1 MNWRRAVATG
11 SLLMCAMGVAVGQA
25 PGSGAAEA
33 PTRIVV
39 IEFQNAVTATNEFQ
53 REFAV
58 VQKKFEPKRVELKN
72 LNDEID
78 RLTKQVQADGAKLSD
93 SEQAE
98 RARTIENKQKQA
110 QRLADD
116 DQNDYQQALQE
127 VLNRVAQKVGDELTT
142 FAKDHGFTMVIDRT
156 APEQQAPIVLYAS
169 PGMDIT
175 KQIVDAYNT
184 KSGVA
189 APQAAVP
196 SAPAPSA
203 AK

>member
-1 MNWRRAVATG
+1 MNWRRAAAMG
-11 SLLMCAMGVAVGQA
+11 SLLLCAMGVALGQA
-25 PGSGAAEA
+25 PGSAAA
-33 PTRIVV
+33 DPPLRIAV

-53 REFAV
+53 QQFAG

-78 RLTKQVQADGAKLSD
+78 RLTKQLQADGAKLSD
-93 SEQAE
+93 SARNE
-98 RARTIENKQKQA
+98 RTRAVENKQKQA
-110 QRLADD
+110 QRLAED

-127 VLNRVAQKVGDELTT
+127 VMNRVAQKVGDVLTT
-142 FAKDHGFTMVIDRT
+142 FAKDHGSTMVIDRT
-156 APEQQAPIVLYAS
+156 GTEEQGPIVLYAN
-169 PGMDIT
+169 PAMDIT

>member
-1 MNWRRAVATG
+1 MNLKRALATS
-11 SLLMCAMGVAVGQA
+11 SLLLCAVGVAVGQA
-25 PGSGAAEA
+25 SGSGAADPPPSIA
-33 PTRIVV
+33 V

-53 REFAV
+53 RAYAE
-58 VQKKFEPKRVELKN
+58 VQKKFEPKRTELKN
-72 LNDEID
+72 LNDEVD
-78 RLTKQVQADGAKLSD
+78 RLTKQLQADSAKLGD
-93 SEQAE
+93 SERAE

-110 QRLADD
+110 QRLAED
-116 DQNDYQQALQE
+116 DQNDYEQALQE
-127 VLNRVAQKVGDELTT
+127 ALNKVAQKVGDVLTSY
-142 FAKDHGFTMVIDRT
+142 AKDHGYTVVLDRSGT
-156 APEQQAPIVLYAS
+156 EQQAPAVLYAS
-169 PGMDIT
+169 PASDIT